1 MSSRAPRVVQRMSPA
16 DLWRFDVR
24 TLHDG
29 EQGFCRAWR
38 AARAQAHDVY
48 RSCARIH
55 RGLRVDVVPH
65 DAAGCDQDAIA
76 NAGAR
81 CAPRLQRRRSRE
93 RTAMPCA
100 WHDTPCISAS
110 PHYAEVASTVS
121 AASGALGHADT
132 RHVYISRQVQCG
144 KVVRDGGRDA

>member
-1 MSSRAPRVVQRMSPA
+1 MSSRAPRVVQRISPPKPST
-16 DLWRFDVR
+16 LWRFDVR

-55 RGLRVDVVPH
+55 CGLRVDVVPH
-65 DAAGCDQDAIA
+65 DAVGCDQDAIA

-81 CAPRLQRRRSRE
+81 CASRLQRHRSCE
-93 RTAMPCA
+93 RTAMPRA
-100 WHDTPCISAS
+100 WHYTPCISAS
-110 PHYAEVASTVS
+110 PHYAEVASTLS
-121 AASGALGHADT
+121 AASGAPCHADT

-144 KVVRDGGRDA
+144 KAVRG